1 LLQWTL
7 YHNNWSD
14 CSSHNF
20 KPLLHWPCL
29 HVCFLCLFLPVALLN
44 LHISL
49 HNLQHITSD
58 KSPQAENCKLYSWY
72 GGWNFLTLLI
82 IQKLLLNLNL
92 FQGGHFSGMVINFSW
107 CLSLNLTHVQNRQ
120 NMQFYWI
127 FQETFLKVIYLMNC
141 MSFLAVYVTFWSL
154 ILHCSVLAGM

>member
-1 LLQWTL
+1 MTQYCCKHKILTDFFWFCPTLCPIMQTRTEVIAPRTILSLYYIDPVTCVLFMSFFFLL
-7 YHNNWSD
+7 
-14 CSSHNF
+14 
-20 KPLLHWPCL
+20 
-29 HVCFLCLFLPVALLN
+29 VALLN

-92 FQGGHFSGMVINFSW
+92 FQGRHFSGMVI
-107 CLSLNLTHVQNRQ
+107 LISLDVWVL
-120 NMQFYWI
+120 
-127 FQETFLKVIYLMNC
+127 IYC
-141 MSFLAVYVTFWSL
+141 PSTRSL
-154 ILHCSVLAGM
+154 PL